1 LATSVIRISRLTTLF
16 VKHFQSTL
24 AVFRGRAEMKVV
36 KGMSEMT
43 IRQTEKHLAI
53 TEVIFRHCFNFASFT
68 VIEENASIHV
78 QFEF

>member
-1 LATSVIRISRLTTLF
+1 
-16 VKHFQSTL
+16 
-24 AVFRGRAEMKVV
+24 MKVV